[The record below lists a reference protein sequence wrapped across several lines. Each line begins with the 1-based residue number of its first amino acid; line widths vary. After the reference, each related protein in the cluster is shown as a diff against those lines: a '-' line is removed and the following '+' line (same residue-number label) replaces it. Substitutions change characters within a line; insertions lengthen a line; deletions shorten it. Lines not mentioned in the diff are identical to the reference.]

1 MHIRFSLR
9 HNFQSRVVLSM
20 TLTLVEIIWILTQV
34 IKIMDLDLE
43 TAPRQG
49 NVKCCVKQGMSAISL
64 VGEMAAGWKHLTQED
79 VTLVWLFLGLISFLL
94 SRLYRKISGCSDPE
108 AVTVNCALLPEVDR
122 GHHHRTSKYKDT
134 PEMRQYFY
142 LYHWWFALCLWS

>member
-1 MHIRFSLR
+1 MSFMCLSSMPFDYYYFFFLQKLSSIPFEKTAVYSLSLLASNFLAPFSIC
-9 HNFQSRVVLSM
+9 VLFF
-20 TLTLVEIIWILTQV
+20 VRKILLCGYLL
-34 IKIMDLDLE
+34 MF
-43 TAPRQG
+43 
-49 NVKCCVKQGMSAISL
+49 
-64 VGEMAAGWKHLTQED
+64 
-79 VTLVWLFLGLISFLL
+79 WLFLGLISFLL

-142 LYHWWFALCLWS
+142 LYHWWFALCL